1 MTSLRR
7 ENEAF
12 WNWLDEPASSRPS
25 KRGDDA
31 ENALRWN
38 VTTISDW
45 SLISCQRQLGESR

>member
-1 MTSLRR
+1 MTSLRS